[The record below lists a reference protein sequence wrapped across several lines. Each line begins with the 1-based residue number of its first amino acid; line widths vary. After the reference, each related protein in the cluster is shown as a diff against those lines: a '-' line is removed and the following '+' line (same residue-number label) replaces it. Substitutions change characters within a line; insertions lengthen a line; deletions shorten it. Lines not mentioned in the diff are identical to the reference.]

1 MLTSATK
8 EDALV
13 LRYIMTYGVKKIPL
27 PQVINNVDNLW
38 IKKFGARIIRYCGIP
53 KESTYVDYFRYHL
66 I

>member
-38 IKKFGARIIRYCGIP
+38 IKKIRSPNHQILRHSERINIC
-53 KESTYVDYFRYHL
+53 
-66 I
+66 